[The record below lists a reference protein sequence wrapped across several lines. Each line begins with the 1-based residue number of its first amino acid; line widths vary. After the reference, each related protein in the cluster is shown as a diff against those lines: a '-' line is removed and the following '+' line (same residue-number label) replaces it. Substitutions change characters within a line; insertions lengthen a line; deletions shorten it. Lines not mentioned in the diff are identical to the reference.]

1 MSKKKIVCL
10 GAGIVSAVTLAAV
23 AIVRK
28 CNKKKC
34 KKKVCCTCNDED
46 KGDDD
51 TVDTNVFTEETAK
64 LLNL

>member
-10 GAGIVSAVTLAAV
+10 GAGIVSAVALVTV

-28 CNKKKC
+28 CSKNKC
-34 KKKVCCTCNDED
+34 EKKVGCINNDVD
-46 KGDDD
+46 NDDD
-51 TVDTNVFTEETAK
+51 LSDGNVFTEETAK